1 MFFLLFRKFNLTY
14 LLLLL
19 YIFLQTL
26 NEKKNNIKLYICLK
40 LFIYINLKLYK
51 INLKKVKET

>member
-26 NEKKNNIKLYICLK
+26 SERKIITKLY
-40 LFIYINLKLYK
+40 
-51 INLKKVKET
+51 T

>member
-26 NEKKNNIKLYICLK
+26 NEKKNSIKLYMFK
-40 LFIYINLKLYK
+40 DIYLYK
-51 INLKKVKET
+51 FKTV